1 MEQQLQRLLDIETIK
16 NAHARYCRGIDRMDW
31 ELSVRVITRKPST
44 TTARSRAVWTNS
56 STGLPT
62 CCRANSPP
70 RLTSPASKS
79 WNWTVKSADGS
90 VHDWILNLCY
100 IDQIERRN
108 GEWRFVRRL
117 IVSDSEIRCQS
128 APAPLT

>member
-1 MEQQLQRLLDIETIK
+1 MESCAYHRQHRT
-16 NAHARYCRGIDRMDW
+16 
-31 ELSVRVITRKPST
+31 
-44 TTARSRAVWTNS
+44 
-56 STGLPT
+56 
-62 CCRANSPP
+62 
-70 RLTSPASKS
+70 
-79 WNWTVKSADGS
+79 ADGS